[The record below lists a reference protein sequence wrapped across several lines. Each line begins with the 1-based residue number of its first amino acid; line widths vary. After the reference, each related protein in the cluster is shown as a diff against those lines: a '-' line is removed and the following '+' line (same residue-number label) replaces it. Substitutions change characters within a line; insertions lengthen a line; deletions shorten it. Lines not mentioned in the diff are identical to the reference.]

1 MTNEKGGR
9 ELLGKEVGKV
19 PSRGGARPWRA
30 ARKQRYSSVVNV
42 PSLKLSVEKRR
53 EQRAKKKALSAA
65 VKEKKEE
72 ERAAKEAERD
82 RLRQK
87 RKTKEE
93 NRLRSSKSQM
103 VTNPKTIKKMS
114 KKQLKKLVRV

>member
-1 MTNEKGGR
+1 MTSEKGGR
-9 ELLGKEVGKV
+9 ELVEKEVGKV
-19 PSRGGARPWRA
+19 PSRAGARPWRA
-30 ARKQRYSSVVNV
+30 ARKQRYSSMVNV

-65 VKEKKEE
+65 IKERKEE
-72 ERAAKEAERD
+72 ERAAKEAERE

-103 VTNPKTIKKMS
+103 VSEVKH
-114 KKQLKKLVRV
+114 